1 MQLFTRSLR
10 VKTCFSQRVTAATSP
25 PSASAT
31 PCRPCIPFP
40 HLMHYTHMQ
49 TSLSTTSSCTAL
61 HCPCPA
67 PMQPRGAVGR
77 GACVD
82 SIARGLVMRVDSC
95 EAVHRP
101 PALAHNTKH
110 IRTQRAKKSRNT
122 QAQIARHTLSCTPSS
137 VWARLT
143 WPWPQLLLPLFSW
156 PTHCHTDPHASRA
169 RSSRQA
175 LCYASG
181 IGWLVLLFGGIPLA
195 CM

>member
-1 MQLFTRSLR
+1 MQQLRS
-10 VKTCFSQRVTAATSP
+10 
-25 PSASAT
+25 
-31 PCRPCIPFP
+31 
-40 HLMHYTHMQ
+40 
-49 TSLSTTSSCTAL
+49 L

-82 SIARGLVMRVDSC
+82 SIARGLVVRVDSC

-110 IRTQRAKKSRNT
+110 IRTQRAKKKSKHAST
-122 QAQIARHTLSCTPSS
+122 DSRHTLSCTPSS

-175 LCYASG
+175 LCHASG
-181 IGWLVLLFGGIPLA
+181 IGWLVLLFGVYPLHL
-195 CM
+195 CQRTRNEVVSWLGHWW